1 MKTAPI
7 KQYKVQTNQKV
18 NFDQQ
23 MNEVKESAV
32 DKKTNQTTEENKT
45 QSNIRSNKHSVA
57 DLGLDCMFQPTL

>member
-23 MNEVKESAV
+23 MKEVKESAV
-32 DKKTNQTTEENKT
+32 DKKTNQTSEENKT
-45 QSNIRSNKHSVA
+45 
-57 DLGLDCMFQPTL
+57 